1 MSLSTESIW
10 NACSD
15 QLRAFISKR
24 ISNSS
29 MVDDILQDVFIKIH
43 ENIDTVKDEAKISSW
58 IYQITRNS
66 IIDYY
71 RKNKIRLTD
80 INSFSEYELNALY
93 DKDPFTENEHER
105 LIASG
110 LQKMIDVLPEKYA
123 QALYMVEIKGMS
135 QVELANKLKISQSG
149 AKSRVQRG
157 RAMLKDSLMNCC
169 HYEFDKYGTV
179 ISSHPIKCCC
189 CHQYFENK
197 KTA

>member
-29 MVDDILQDVFIKIH
+29 MIDDILQDVFIKIH

-80 INSFSEYELNALY
+80 INSFSEHELNALH
-93 DKDPFTENEHER
+93 DKDPLIENEHEK

-135 QVELANKLKISQSG
+135 QVELANKLKISPSG

-189 CHQYFENK
+189 CHQYFEDK

>member
-80 INSFSEYELNALY
+80 INSFSEHELNALH
-93 DKDPFTENEHER
+93 DAGPLTENEYEKN
-105 LIASG
+105 IAAG